1 MKVNSL
7 SSIWNIKEL
16 PLLSSTSTCIWPI
29 LCGLEFNPSVV
40 FPVVLSGK
48 SKPQKLDLLL
58 DAINEIKALIDKGF
72 QIWDQMLNRVNVVL

>member
-7 SSIWNIKEL
+7 LSIWNIKEL
-16 PLLSSTSTCIWPI
+16 PLFSSSSTCIWPI
-29 LCGLEFNPSVV
+29 LCDLEFNPLVV

-48 SKPQKLDLLL
+48 SKPQNLDLLL

-72 QIWDQMLNRVNVVL
+72 QVWDQMINRVNVVL

>member
-16 PLLSSTSTCIWPI
+16 PLFSSSSTCIWPI
-29 LCGLEFNPSVV
+29 LCDLEFNPLVV

-58 DAINEIKALIDKGF
+58 DTINEIKALINKGF
-72 QIWDQMLNRVNVVL
+72 QIWDQMINRFNVVL

>member
-16 PLLSSTSTCIWPI
+16 PLFSSSSTCIRPI
-29 LCGLEFNPSVV
+29 LCDLEFSPLVV

-48 SKPQKLDLLL
+48 SKPQNLDLLL

-72 QIWDQMLNRVNVVL
+72 QIWDQMINRVNVVL